1 MVREGDAIPPDSQ
14 EFRVEHLTSKG
25 MTLKLTA
32 GILPDGS
39 DTFTLGVGKRVTLY
53 DQGERR
59 TYRLR
64 LNGVR
69 RVH

>member
-14 EFRVEHLTSKG
+14 EFRVERLSSKA

-39 DTFTLGVGKRVTLY
+39 DTFTLRVGRRVTLY

-64 LNGVR
+64 LNAVR
-69 RVH
+69 RVR